1 MLPAASKQVGP
12 EFGSTELGAM
22 EAFLSQGEAPV
33 FLGLLLILGFR
44 GLGPGFRYTL
54 MPHCFGSPKP

>member
-1 MLPAASKQVGP
+1 MPAASKQVGP

-44 GLGPGFRYTL
+44 GLVLGPLNPNYERDAGEA
-54 MPHCFGSPKP
+54 GS